1 MDYVMNHMKGDSMRH
16 NYIITHALLAK
27 GLKSAVELIMGEQEQ
42 LISYCAYVDPDQ
54 DACAQLMQEV
64 ENIVQ
69 SDDVLVITDIL
80 GGSVNTAVMPLLS
93 KPNVHII
100 TGANLLLM
108 MQLLMLPDD
117 CDLKL
122 AIPEAIEQ
130 AKQGIVYVNAVSQDE
145 EEEDL

>member
-1 MDYVMNHMKGDSMRH
+1 MRH
-16 NYIITHALLAK
+16 YYVITHALLAK

-64 ENIVQ
+64 ENIPQ
-69 SDDVLVITDIL
+69 SDDVLIITDIL
-80 GGSVNTAVMPLLS
+80 GGSVNTAVMPLLT

-117 CDLKL
+117 CELHA

-130 AKQGIVYVNAVSQDE
+130 AKQGIVYVNTISQDE

>member
-1 MDYVMNHMKGDSMRH
+1 MRH
-16 NYIITHALLAK
+16 YYLITHALLAK

-42 LISYCAYVDPDQ
+42 LVSYCAYVDPDQ
-54 DACAQLMQEV
+54 DACAQLTQEV
-64 ENIVQ
+64 ENIPQ
-69 SDDVLVITDIL
+69 ANDVLIITDIL
-80 GGSVNTAVMPLLS
+80 GGSVNTAVMPLLT

-117 CDLKL
+117 CELHA

-130 AKQGIVYVNAVSQDE
+130 AKQGIVYVNTISQDI